1 MNKKIIKTASV
12 IAVGAGAAA
21 LYKGKFAK
29 DNDSDSGSCG
39 CKNSNGKD
47 ADKKSMTDK
56 VIENGVSMLMIVME
70 RLKAKTEAMLQII
83 MKNLTIRTRSVENT
97 IRTAKAFTM
106 QAATTKHLQDL
117 KSRSVSRKNRHTSW
131 EVVLVHLLQ
140 PAFL

>member
-21 LYKGKFAK
+21 LYKAKFAK

-39 CKNSNGKD
+39 CKNSNGKG
-47 ADKKSMTDK
+47 ADKKSMSDR
-56 VIENGVSMLMIVME
+56 VIEKWCQYVDDSDGKIKS
-70 RLKAKTEAMLQII
+70 
-83 MKNLTIRTRSVENT
+83 KNRGNATDNYEKSDYQNSVENT

-106 QAATTKHLQDL
+106 QAETTKHLQDL
-117 KSRSVSRKNRHTSW
+117 KSRSVSRKNRRTSW

-140 PAFL
+140 HAFL

>member
-1 MNKKIIKTASV
+1 MNKKIIKIASV

-56 VIENGVSMLMIVME
+56 VIEKCPEFKGFLVPLCEYRGGVCTE
-70 RLKAKTEAMLQII
+70 FYPCGYNKTIKE
-83 MKNLTIRTRSVENT
+83 KNN
-97 IRTAKAFTM
+97 A
-106 QAATTKHLQDL
+106 
-117 KSRSVSRKNRHTSW
+117 
-131 EVVLVHLLQ
+131 
-140 PAFL
+140 